1 MEFSIV
7 FKKLAKAVSKYT
19 LTGFNFHFK
28 KNGWFFKC
36 FENYVRE
43 ETGGC
48 HDGGKGKSVVKAI

>member
-1 MEFSIV
+1 MV
-7 FKKLAKAVSKYT
+7 
-19 LTGFNFHFK
+19 G
-28 KNGWFFKC
+28 FFKC